1 VLGGHLE
8 ILQWLLGFDVEVSV
22 IDDGTPLHDAASK
35 GYLDIA
41 KEVYQARADFWD
53 TVFTM
58 WEISLR
64 AIENMSVDA
73 AQDAVELL
81 PFF

>member
-1 VLGGHLE
+1 L
-8 ILQWLLGFDVEVSV
+8 DVEVSV
-22 IDDGTPLHDAASK
+22 IDDGTPLHDAAPK

-41 KEVYQARADFWD
+41 KELCQAKADVRD

-64 AIENMSVDA
+64 VIENMSSDA